1 MDEQNLFRKGIFCGI
16 GATLAV
22 VLVLF
27 LGFQVWLFP
36 DGGLFSGLSK
46 KEEGQLDVTNASV
59 YEKLEEMEE
68 IINQNFLD
76 EVDQE
81 YVENYLYTGL
91 IYGLSDPYAA
101 YYSAE
106 EFESLLDSS
115 NGSYCGIGAMFSQSM
130 QTGIISVVKV
140 YEGFPAMEAGMRPG
154 DLLYAVEGVEAT
166 GQDLT
171 KLVSEIK
178 GPEGT
183 TVHLTMV
190 RDGEPE
196 YLEMD
201 VERRPIE
208 VPTVEAEM
216 LDDQIGYIAVSEF
229 DTVTS
234 GQFEAAIEQLKGQGM
249 QGLIIDLRN
258 NGGGVV
264 RAVTAMADLLLPEGL
279 IVYTEDKHGNRIE
292 VYSDAEHSFDQ
303 PLVVLVN
310 GNSASASEIFAG
322 AIKDYGVGTIVG
334 TQTYGKGIVQQP
346 FQLKDGTAIKLTI
359 SKYYTPNGN
368 DIHDVGIAPDV
379 EVELAE
385 ELRGKAVI
393 THEEDNQL
401 QTAMDVIREKL
412 R

>member
-1 MDEQNLFRKGIFCGI
+1 MDEQKLFRKGIFCGI
-16 GATLAV
+16 GATLVV

-27 LGFQVWLFP
+27 FGFQVWLFP
-36 DGGLFSGLSK
+36 DGGLFSGLNK
-46 KEEGQLDVTNASV
+46 KDEGQLDVTNASV
-59 YEKLEEMEE
+59 YEKLEEMED

-81 YVENYLYTGL
+81 KVENYLYTGL

-115 NGSYCGIGAMFSQSM
+115 NGSYCGIGAMFSQSI

-190 RDGEPE
+190 RDGESD

-208 VPTVEAEM
+208 VPTVEVEM

-234 GQFEAAIEQLKGQGM
+234 SQFEAALEQLEGM
-249 QGLIIDLRN
+249 GMEGLIIDLRN

-264 RAVTAMADLLLPEGL
+264 RAVTAMADLMLPEGL
-279 IVYTEDKHGNRIE
+279 IVYTEDKYGHRTE
-292 VYSDAEHSFDQ
+292 ARSDGEHYFDQ

-346 FQLKDGTAIKLTI
+346 FQLTDGTAIKLTI

-368 DIHDVGIAPDV
+368 DIHNVGIAPDV
-379 EVELAE
+379 EVDLAE
-385 ELRGKAVI
+385 ELKGKAVI

-412 R
+412 K